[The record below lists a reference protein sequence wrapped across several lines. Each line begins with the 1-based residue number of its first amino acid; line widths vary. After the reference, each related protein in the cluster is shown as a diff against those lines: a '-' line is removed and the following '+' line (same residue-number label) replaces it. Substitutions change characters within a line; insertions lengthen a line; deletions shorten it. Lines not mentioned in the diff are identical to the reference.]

1 MPTYVYQKTEDAEGC
16 EHCTEP
22 FEVVQAMKDDPLTV
36 CPKCAGPVRR
46 LITPPHIGRQSTKSM
61 LSDKNLKRH
70 GFHRLVKEDKGRYR
84 KTTT

>member
-16 EHCTEP
+16 VHCTEP
-22 FEVVQAMKDDPLTV
+22 FEVVQSMKDEALTT
-36 CPKCAGPVRR
+36 CPACGGPVRR
-46 LITPPHIGRQSTKSM
+46 LITPPNIGQSTKTL

-70 GFHRLVKEDKGRYR
+70 GFHRLVKEDKGLYR